1 MGRSVEPSSEIRR
14 QIGVHKSRW
23 EITISVTVRR
33 VTRVSSIA
41 GLTVLAVTGAAG
53 CASSHTS
60 HASAAASSSLS
71 RPSPAVSPSL
81 SASTALPSSIPTSPA
96 VASATPTTAPPPSG
110 SIVTVSPSGH
120 PPTVHL
126 SDADANKTFV
136 APVGTVFNVTVQLR
150 AGEGISIDPP
160 SSANPPLLEQI
171 SADTQTAATTHGIF
185 QAVAPG
191 DTAII
196 VIENPAYQP
205 YLSGVPSTCAAAAP
219 QGFDFYITIVPA
231 NS

>member
-1 MGRSVEPSSEIRR
+1 M
-14 QIGVHKSRW
+14 
-23 EITISVTVRR
+23 SVTARR
-33 VTRVSSIA
+33 VARVSALA
-41 GLTVLAVTGAAG
+41 GLTVLAVAGAAG
-53 CASSHTS
+53 CASGHTS
-60 HASAAASSSLS
+60 HASEVSSSLS
-71 RPSPAVSPSL
+71 LPPPAVSPSPP
-81 SASTALPSSIPTSPA
+81 APTALPSSVSTSPA
-96 VASATPTTAPPPSG
+96 VASATPTTVPPPSG
-110 SIVTVSPSGH
+110 SIVTVSPRGH

-126 SDADANKTFV
+126 SNADANKTFV
-136 APVGTVFNVTVQLR
+136 TPAGTVFDVTVQLR
-150 AGEGISIDPP
+150 SGEGISIDPP

-171 SADTQTAATTHGIF
+171 SADTAAAATTHGIF

-205 YLSGVPSTCAAAAP
+205 CPSGVPSPCAAASP